1 MADNGST
8 LGETLDKV
16 DTYLRLQSEIA
27 QELRKG
33 FMHLAEAKYVL
44 GPDTLSQFSYDRR
57 MQASVF
63 CSSKSEDV
71 DLDAAV
77 REIHLDPIHAEPSSM
92 AGLRSRKPV
101 RKEDSEGEGG
111 DSSADAIRQPGEDDA
126 KDIDSNKMSDV
137 ASASPTLTFKKKD
150 PIFMFSGFPPKSLRD
165 AQSSFKRVLDIV
177 QSVDLPSSS
186 NDRM

>member
-1 MADNGST
+1 MQEMADDGST

-57 MQASVF
+57 MQASAF
-63 CSSKSEDV
+63 CSSKSEDL
-71 DLDAAV
+71 DLDDAV
-77 REIHLDPIHAEPSSM
+77 RDMHLEPIHAEPSSI
-92 AGLRSRKPV
+92 AGLRSRKHV
-101 RKEDSEGEGG
+101 RKDGED
-111 DSSADAIRQPGEDDA
+111 DSSTEILKQPGEDNTE
-126 KDIDSNKMSDV
+126 DIDSNKVSE
-137 ASASPTLTFKKKD
+137 AAATSPTLTFKKKD

-165 AQSSFKRVLDIV
+165 AQSRFKRVLEIV
-177 QSVDLPSSS
+177 QTIDPPSVSTD
-186 NDRM
+186 

>member
-1 MADNGST
+1 MVDNGST

-57 MQASVF
+57 MQASAF
-63 CSSKSEDV
+63 CSSKSEDL

-77 REIHLDPIHAEPSSM
+77 REMHLDPIHAEPSFI

-111 DSSADAIRQPGEDDA
+111 QSGEHDT

-137 ASASPTLTFKKKD
+137 AATSPTLTFKKKD